1 MTRTHVTEAVAI
13 ISALLYGVRRYYR
26 NWGTTKQE
34 CRQKLPGDELVRSP
48 ALQSTEGVWIDAPV
62 EAVWPW
68 LTQLGQ
74 DRAGFYTFET
84 IESLLGLEFQAD
96 TTIHPEWQRLS
107 PGDPVRLAPPGWLGR
122 KYGLL
127 LTVSRIVENQTIVFS
142 GAPPEFPWH
151 AVWSFHLESH
161 YDDQC
166 RLLVRTRAGLRH
178 PGQLFITELA
188 GPAVTLTV
196 RGMLLGIKERAEM
209 AQRTHEKPR
218 TSTTQHA

>member
-1 MTRTHVTEAVAI
+1 MTRTHVPEAVAV
-13 ISALLYGVRRYYR
+13 SALLYAARRYYR

-48 ALQSTEGVWIDAPV
+48 VLQSTEGVWIDAPA

-84 IESLLGLEFQAD
+84 IESLLGLEFQGD
-96 TTIHPEWQRLS
+96 TTIHPEWQRLT
-107 PGDPVRLAPPGWLGR
+107 PGDAIRLAPPGWLGR
-122 KYGLL
+122 NNGLL
-127 LTVSRIVENQTIVFS
+127 LTVARIVENETIVLS

-151 AVWSFHLESH
+151 AVWSFHLEPH
-161 YDDQC
+161 FDDKC

-178 PGQLFITELA
+178 PGQVFITELA
-188 GPAVTLTV
+188 GPAVTLAM
-196 RGMLLGIKERAEM
+196 RGMLLGIKDRAEK
-209 AQRTHEKPR
+209 AHRDNEKPR
-218 TSTTQHA
+218 MGTAQHA

>member
-1 MTRTHVTEAVAI
+1 MTSRHVMEAVAV
-13 ISALLYGVRRYYR
+13 SALLYGARRYYR

-84 IESLLGLEFQAD
+84 IESLLGLDFQGD
-96 TTIHPEWQRLS
+96 TTIHPEWQQLS

-122 KYGLL
+122 KNGLL
-127 LTVSRIVENQTIVFS
+127 LTVARIVDNSTIVLG
-142 GAPPEFPWH
+142 GAPPDFPWH
-151 AVWSFHLESH
+151 AVWSFHLEPH
-161 YDDQC
+161 YDGQC

-178 PGQLFITELA
+178 PGQLFVTELA

-196 RGMLLGIKERAEM
+196 RGMLLGIKERVET
-209 AQRTHEKPR
+209 AQREKR
-218 TSTTQHA
+218 HTSTAQHA

>member
-1 MTRTHVTEAVAI
+1 MEAVAV
-13 ISALLYGVRRYYR
+13 SVLLYAARRYYR

-74 DRAGFYTFET
+74 DRAGFYTFEAV
-84 IESLLGLEFQAD
+84 ESLLGLDFHGD
-96 TTIHPEWQRLS
+96 KTIHPEWQRLS
-107 PGDPVRLAPPGWLGR
+107 LGDPVRLAPAGWLGR
-122 KYGLL
+122 QEGLL
-127 LTVSRIVENQTIVFS
+127 LKVAQIAEKQTIVLS
-142 GAPPEFPWH
+142 GEPPEFPWH
-151 AVWSFHLESH
+151 AVWSFHLEPHFDNQS
-161 YDDQC
+161 

-178 PGQLFITELA
+178 PGQLFVTELA

-196 RGMLLGIKERAEM
+196 RGILRGIKERAELTLS
-209 AQRTHEKPR
+209 THQAPHPHIA
-218 TSTTQHA
+218 QHA